1 VTVKAVF
8 RYVTHSIGLD
18 PAAERDMEEMFCS
31 SCPESSGCVSIDDA
45 RDWAMRHT
53 GRTKHDGFRL
63 ETTNYYRVTRHD
75 GRQSEPAPVGVRTET
90 S

>member
-18 PAAERDMEEMFCS
+18 PAAERDMEEMFCT

-75 GRQSEPAPVGVRTET
+75 GRQSEPAPVGVRKET
-90 S
+90 V

>member
-1 VTVKAVF
+1 MTAKSVF

-18 PAAERDMEEMFCS
+18 PAAERDMEEMFCT

-75 GRQSEPAPVGVRTET
+75 GRKPEPAPVGVRKERV
-90 S
+90 